1 MEQIVIEEI
10 KKLFKKKRNTLY
22 SVRIVYIVYTDTI
35 NVFFEEQKIGESTY
49 SYPIGQFTGEMKEKM
64 AEFAKRITKETNVSA
79 KLFNL

>member
-49 SYPIGQFTGEMKEKM
+49 SYPIGQFTGEMKDKM
-64 AEFAKRITKETNVSA
+64 HEFAKRITKETKVSA

>member
-1 MEQIVIEEI
+1 MEQIVIDEI

-22 SVRIVYIVYTDTI
+22 SVRIVYIIYTDTI

-64 AEFAKRITKETNVSA
+64 AEFAKRIAKETKVSA